1 MAPKDHKTLTTGNI
15 PKASRPITVGC
26 DHPQSIRSDGHTA
39 ILVKVRPYVVGNP
52 CSMTEISQ
60 YVTDNVPG

>member
-1 MAPKDHKTLTTGNI
+1 MAPKDHKALTAGDI
-15 PKASRPITVGC
+15 PEAGRAIKVGR
-26 DHPQSIRSDGHTA
+26 DHPRSVGSDGNTA
-39 ILVKVRPYVVGNP
+39 ILMKVRPYVVDYP